1 MKKTR
6 RYNST
11 QLDLMRLLMMTAIT
25 DSISFLRLSIL
36 RLASL
41 PGRYVRK
48 ATEIYW
54 TRGEMKMFYI
64 AD

>member
-1 MKKTR
+1 MLKIRAAIRNGKTR

-11 QLDLMRLLMMTAIT
+11 QLDLMRLLMITAIT

-48 ATEIYW
+48 ATEI
-54 TRGEMKMFYI
+54 
-64 AD
+64 